1 MMTASN
7 LGICVGQSLVWSV
20 SDSVLNPAT
29 AAVKV
34 PRVVGF
40 LVEHFGELFGNQSLL
55 LFDDGSADNQPLS
68 AAAAAAES
76 SNYSAAL
83 LDSGNV

>member
-1 MMTASN
+1 MTASN

-40 LVEHFGELFGNQSLL
+40 LVEHFVELFGNQSLL
-55 LFDDGSADNQPLS
+55 LFDDGSADRQPPS
-68 AAAAAAES
+68 AATAVES

-83 LDSGNV
+83 LDSGKA